1 VTWLTAI
8 ELGLLLIALLSMSR
22 QLFQN
27 SYFGVFAFTAFL
39 ANPLLLSTIGL
50 DSILYTLLLVTSLAA
65 FLHRRPWA
73 LGLVLGLLT
82 LTRPEGILFAAI
94 CIAVFPAPLRER
106 WKIAV
111 PYCATLLP
119 WAVFSW
125 VYLGSFVPDTL
136 LIKKNLVWVA
146 SFAGGPRLYWT
157 RYPMETAIAVF
168 LLPAAA
174 LACRYWRLPRCTRK
188 MRMIM
193 GIVGSYAA
201 LHFAAYSLLGVPPYH
216 WYYTHQVI
224 AIVLIGSIGVAL
236 LVQRWSPWQFNLT
249 SACVALSALTP
260 LLGVVYLGYRDGFP
274 FKEPPIHTNW
284 ATQRRYTEV
293 ALWLKEYLD
302 PSAVVE
308 TTGEIGTLA
317 FFSERYLRNEFTDMN
332 IPTGWVATAA
342 VATRPYIGWAFR
354 TNFYWRTQQPPL
366 ATPSYRLDGVPV
378 ADDSTEVDDVV
389 KSWAT
394 STRWEPNG
402 RLYLRRMP
410 QAQSLEG
417 SRPAARLPASVGTI
431 PGDRR

>member
-1 VTWLTAI
+1 
-8 ELGLLLIALLSMSR
+8 
-22 QLFQN
+22 
-27 SYFGVFAFTAFL
+27 
-39 ANPLLLSTIGL
+39 
-50 DSILYTLLLVTSLAA
+50 
-65 FLHRRPWA
+65 
-73 LGLVLGLLT
+73 
-82 LTRPEGILFAAI
+82 
-94 CIAVFPAPLRER
+94 
-106 WKIAV
+106 
-111 PYCATLLP
+111 
-119 WAVFSW
+119 
-125 VYLGSFVPDTL
+125 
-136 LIKKNLVWVA
+136 
-146 SFAGGPRLYWT
+146 
-157 RYPMETAIAVF
+157 
-168 LLPAAA
+168 
-174 LACRYWRLPRCTRK
+174 
-188 MRMIM
+188 
-193 GIVGSYAA
+193 
-201 LHFAAYSLLGVPPYH
+201 
-216 WYYTHQVI
+216 
-224 AIVLIGSIGVAL
+224 
-236 LVQRWSPWQFNLT
+236 
-249 SACVALSALTP
+249 
-260 LLGVVYLGYRDGFP
+260 
-274 FKEPPIHTNW
+274 
-284 ATQRRYTEV
+284 V

-366 ATPSYRLDGVPV
+366 ATPSYRLEGVPV